1 MDPIKLTVTKAYP
14 IDSGKG
20 ITRLDPTTIHK
31 LRISVGDVIIMEG
44 KKKTAAKVWRADRQD
59 WGKDLIRIDGFTR
72 QNAGVALGDG
82 LMIAKVDPE
91 EAVKVVL
98 APIEG
103 QTIQLGGEANNLVK
117 RQILKR
123 ALVEGDVIPVMS
135 TMAHPILGHMKTGQT
150 ISLIAVEV
158 EPKGVVVIRDRT
170 VVELQEKPASGYD
183 TLAGTGI
190 TYEDLGGLNE
200 QIQRLREMI
209 ELPLKHPEIFN
220 KLGIK
225 PPQGVLMYG
234 PPGTGKTMIAKAVAN
249 ESGAKFFSLAGPE
262 IMSKYHGESEQRL
275 RDIFEEAT
283 KNAPSIIFID
293 ELDAIAS
300 KREESVGEVERRVV
314 AQLLT
319 LMDGV
324 DERGQVVIIGATNR
338 VNAIDPALRRPGRF
352 DREIEI
358 TVPNR
363 DERVEILQIHTR
375 GMPLAE
381 DVDLEKI
388 ADNTHGFVGAD
399 LAALSKESAMKA
411 LRRHISQLNLDQDI
425 PQEVLNN
432 ITITVPD
439 FNNAQMEAEP
449 SAMRE
454 VLVEIPTVTWNE
466 VGGLQKSKQEILES
480 IEWPLGHPERFK
492 EMGIRPP
499 KGILLYG
506 PPGTGKTLIAR
517 AVATRTNA
525 NFISIRGPQLL
536 SRWMGESEKAIREI
550 FKKARQVAPCIIF
563 FDELDAM
570 APVRTVDTGS
580 KAMGRI
586 VNQLLVEID
595 GLEVLKDVVVVAA
608 TNRPDMIDPALIRS
622 GRFDRAVFIGPP
634 SQTGREDIL
643 KIHMRNIPVSEDV
656 SISEIAHDTKDY
668 VGADLEAICREA
680 VMIALREDFNMEQV
694 KMVHFKAALKK
705 VRPALDEY
713 IQEYYQR
720 IEAQFKG
727 GAPIEQK
734 SYIGYR

>member
-14 IDSGKG
+14 ADSGKG
-20 ITRLDPTTIHK
+20 ITRLDPTTIQQ
-31 LRISVGDVIIMEG
+31 LQISVGDVIIMEG
-44 KKKTAAKVWRADRQD
+44 KKKTPAKVWRAERQD
-59 WGKDLIRIDGFTR
+59 WDKGLIRVDGFTR

-82 LMIAKVDPE
+82 LVIARADPKDAIKVIF
-91 EAVKVVL
+91 
-98 APIEG
+98 API
-103 QTIQLGGEANNLVK
+103 GEKPIKFDGDANNLVK

-123 ALVEGDVIPVMS
+123 ALVKGDVISVKS
-135 TMAHPILGHMKTGQT
+135 TMAHPNFGYMNTDQP

-158 EPKGVVVIRDRT
+158 EPKDVVIIKDGT
-170 VVELQEKPASGYD
+170 EVELQDKPATGYD
-183 TLAGTGI
+183 SSAGTGI
-190 TYEDLGGLNE
+190 TYEDLGGLDE
-200 QIQRLREMI
+200 QIQSLREMI

-225 PPQGVLMYG
+225 PPQGLLMYG

-249 ESGAKFFSLAGPE
+249 ESGAKFFSIAGPE

-283 KNAPSIIFID
+283 KNVPSIIFID

-300 KREESVGEVERRVV
+300 KREESIGEVERRVV

-411 LRRHISQLNLDQDI
+411 LRRHIPRLNLDQDI
-425 PQEVLNN
+425 SQEVLNN
-432 ITITVPD
+432 ITISVND
-439 FNNAQMEAEP
+439 FDHAQMEAEP

-454 VLVEIPTVTWNE
+454 VMVEIPTVTWDE
-466 VGGLQKSKQEILES
+466 VGGLKKSKQEILES
-480 IEWPLGHPERFK
+480 IKWPLSHPEKFNK
-492 EMGIRPP
+492 MGIKPS

-506 PPGTGKTLIAR
+506 PPGTGKTLIVQ
-517 AVATRTNA
+517 AVATQTNA
-525 NFISIRGPQLL
+525 NFISIRGPQLI

-563 FDELDAM
+563 FDELDAL
-570 APVRTVDTGS
+570 APIRTADTGS
-580 KAMGRI
+580 KAMERI

-595 GLEVLKDVVVVAA
+595 GLEILKNVVVVAA

-634 SQTGREDIL
+634 SETGREEVL
-643 KIHMRNIPVSEDV
+643 KIHTKNIPVSEDV
-656 SISEIAHDTKDY
+656 IITEIAHNTKGY

-680 VMIALREDFNMEQV
+680 VMIAMREDFNTE
-694 KMVHFKAALKK
+694 MVEMRHFEAARKK
-705 VRPALDEY
+705 IRPVLDEY

-720 IEAQFKG
+720 MEAQFKG
-727 GAPIEQK
+727 GVSNEQK

>member
-1 MDPIKLTVTKAYP
+1 MDSIKLTVTKAYP

-20 ITRLDPTTIHK
+20 IARLDPATIHK
-31 LRISVGDVIIMEG
+31 LRISVGDVIVMEG
-44 KKKTAAKVWRADRQD
+44 NKKTAAKVWRAERQD
-59 WGKDLIRIDGFTR
+59 WGKDFIRIDGFTR

-103 QTIQLGGEANNLVK
+103 QNIQLDDEVNNLVK

-135 TMAHPILGHMKTGQT
+135 TMAHPILGHVKTGQAF
-150 ISLIAVEV
+150 SLIAVEV

-190 TYEDLGGLNE
+190 TYEDLGGLDE

-338 VNAIDPALRRPGRF
+338 VNAIDP
-352 DREIEI
+352 
-358 TVPNR
+358 
-363 DERVEILQIHTR
+363 
-375 GMPLAE
+375 
-381 DVDLEKI
+381 
-388 ADNTHGFVGAD
+388 
-399 LAALSKESAMKA
+399 
-411 LRRHISQLNLDQDI
+411 
-425 PQEVLNN
+425 
-432 ITITVPD
+432 
-439 FNNAQMEAEP
+439 
-449 SAMRE
+449 
-454 VLVEIPTVTWNE
+454 
-466 VGGLQKSKQEILES
+466 
-480 IEWPLGHPERFK
+480 
-492 EMGIRPP
+492 
-499 KGILLYG
+499 
-506 PPGTGKTLIAR
+506 
-517 AVATRTNA
+517 
-525 NFISIRGPQLL
+525 
-536 SRWMGESEKAIREI
+536 
-550 FKKARQVAPCIIF
+550 
-563 FDELDAM
+563 
-570 APVRTVDTGS
+570 
-580 KAMGRI
+580 
-586 VNQLLVEID
+586 
-595 GLEVLKDVVVVAA
+595 
-608 TNRPDMIDPALIRS
+608 
-622 GRFDRAVFIGPP
+622 
-634 SQTGREDIL
+634 
-643 KIHMRNIPVSEDV
+643 
-656 SISEIAHDTKDY
+656 
-668 VGADLEAICREA
+668 
-680 VMIALREDFNMEQV
+680 
-694 KMVHFKAALKK
+694 
-705 VRPALDEY
+705 
-713 IQEYYQR
+713 
-720 IEAQFKG
+720 
-727 GAPIEQK
+727 
-734 SYIGYR
+734 

>member
-1 MDPIKLTVTKAYP
+1 LDPIKLTVTKAYP
-14 IDSGKG
+14 ADSGKG
-20 ITRLDPTTIHK
+20 ITRLDPTTIQQ
-31 LRISVGDVIIMEG
+31 LQISVGDVIIMEG
-44 KKKTAAKVWRADRQD
+44 KKKTTAKVWRAERQD
-59 WGKDLIRIDGFTR
+59 WDKGLIRVDGFTR

-82 LMIAKVDPE
+82 LVIAKADPKD
-91 EAVKVVL
+91 AIKVIF

-103 QTIQLGGEANNLVK
+103 QPIKFDGDANNLVK

-123 ALVEGDVIPVMS
+123 ALVEGDVISVMS
-135 TMAHPILGHMKTGQT
+135 TMAHPNFGHMNTDQP

-158 EPKGVVVIRDRT
+158 EPKDVVIIKDGT
-170 VVELQEKPASGYD
+170 VVELQDKPATGYD
-183 TLAGTGI
+183 SLAGTGI
-190 TYEDLGGLNE
+190 TYEDLGGLDE
-200 QIQRLREMI
+200 QIQSLREMI

-225 PPQGVLMYG
+225 PPQGLLMYG

-249 ESGAKFFSLAGPE
+249 ESGANFVSIAGPE

-283 KNAPSIIFID
+283 KNVPSIIFID

-300 KREESVGEVERRVV
+300 KREESIGEVERRVV

-338 VNAIDPALRRPGRF
+338 INAIDPALRRPGRF

-381 DVDLEKI
+381 DVDLKKI

-399 LAALSKESAMKA
+399 LAALSRESAMKA
-411 LRRHISQLNLDQDI
+411 LRRHIPRLNLDQDI
-425 PQEVLNN
+425 SPEVLNN
-432 ITITVPD
+432 ITITVND
-439 FNNAQMEAEP
+439 FDHAQMEADP

-454 VLVEIPTVTWNE
+454 VMVEIPTVTWDE
-466 VGGLQKSKQEILES
+466 IGGLKNSKQEILES
-480 IEWPLGHPERFK
+480 IKWPLSHPEKFSK
-492 EMGIRPP
+492 MGIKPS

-506 PPGTGKTLIAR
+506 PPGTGKTLIAQ
-517 AVATRTNA
+517 AVATQTNA
-525 NFISIRGPQLL
+525 NFISIRGPQLI

-550 FKKARQVAPCIIF
+550 FKKAKQVAPCIIF
-563 FDELDAM
+563 FDELDAL
-570 APVRTVDTGS
+570 APIRTVDTGN
-580 KAMGRI
+580 KAMERI

-595 GLEVLKDVVVVAA
+595 GLEILKSIVVVAA

-634 SQTGREDIL
+634 SETGREEIL
-643 KIHMRNIPVSEDV
+643 KIHTKNMPVSEDV
-656 SISEIAHDTKDY
+656 IITEIAHNTKGY

-680 VMIALREDFNMEQV
+680 VMIAMREEFNTEIVEMR
-694 KMVHFKAALKK
+694 HFEAARNKI
-705 VRPALDEY
+705 RPVLDEY

-720 IEAQFKG
+720 MEAQFKG
-727 GAPIEQK
+727 GASKEQK

>member
-1 MDPIKLTVTKAYP
+1 LDPIKLTVTKAYP

-59 WGKDLIRIDGFTR
+59 WGKNLIRIDGFTR

-82 LMIAKVDPE
+82 LMITKVDPE

-103 QTIQLGGEANNLVK
+103 QTIQIGGEANNLVK

-375 GMPLAE
+375 GMPLAD
-381 DVDLEKI
+381 DVDLGKI

-411 LRRHISQLNLDQDI
+411 LRRHISQLNMDQDI

-432 ITITVPD
+432 ITITVND
-439 FNNAQMEAEP
+439 FNNAQMEADP

-454 VLVEIPTVTWNE
+454 VMVEIPTVTWDE
-466 VGGLQKSKQEILES
+466 IGGLKNSKQEILES
-480 IEWPLGHPERFK
+480 IKWPLSHPERFK

-634 SQTGREDIL
+634 SETGREEIL
-643 KIHMRNIPVSEDV
+643 KIHMKNIPVSEDV
-656 SISEIAHDTKDY
+656 NISEIAHNTKDY

-680 VMIALREDFNMEQV
+680 VMIAMRENFNMEQV
-694 KMVHFKAALKK
+694 KIEHFKAALKK

-727 GAPIEQK
+727 GAPMEQK

>member
-44 KKKTAAKVWRADRQD
+44 KKKTAAKVWRADRLD
-59 WGKDLIRIDGFTR
+59 WGKDIIRIDGFTR

-82 LMIAKVDPE
+82 LMIAKVDPK

-103 QTIQLGGEANNLVK
+103 QTIQIGGEANNLVK

-411 LRRHISQLNLDQDI
+411 LRRHISRLNLDQDI

-454 VLVEIPTVTWNE
+454 VLVEIPTVTWDE

-480 IEWPLGHPERFK
+480 IEWPLSHPERFK

-517 AVATRTNA
+517 AVATKTNA

-634 SQTGREDIL
+634 SETGREDIL

-656 SISEIAHDTKDY
+656 NISQIAHNTKDY

-680 VMIALREDFNMEQV
+680 VMIALRDDFNMEQV
-694 KMVHFKAALKK
+694 KIEHFKAALKK

-727 GAPIEQK
+727 GAPMEQK